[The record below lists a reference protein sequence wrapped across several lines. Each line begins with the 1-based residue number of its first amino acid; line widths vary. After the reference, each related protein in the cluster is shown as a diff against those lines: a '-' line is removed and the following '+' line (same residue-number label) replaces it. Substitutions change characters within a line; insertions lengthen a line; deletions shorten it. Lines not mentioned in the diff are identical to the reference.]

1 MFIFKKMFVFV
12 FVFFTLFTSALDA
25 KDVVKDIAH
34 FTFAEN
40 EPDVTFTT
48 IVMPSAKKIKE
59 ISARYENYF
68 VTVQGDTSCGDDYE
82 RYASKVED
90 VLMSAG
96 ISAHNIHLLYYRKKG
111 GGSDCTKSRSV
122 AIQLHLM
129 HLINHDND
137 GDGVLNALDKCPNTP
152 INTKVNSVGCAFST
166 EVILLNGHKKH
177 TAIIVRTSKGLV
189 RIDKPLVAVTV
200 SANDTISKPKKLTQ
214 SQVEAITGAIYKISN
229 KKQYRFVFYF
239 NKLNLVAK
247 SKKEL
252 QNFLTKLSSLQDPY
266 INIIG
271 NTDTIGTVENNKVL
285 GLKRAQKIAAI
296 IDASHIKYLKMDL
309 SSNSELNL
317 AVPTPDETG
326 EPLNRRVEVLVQ

>member
-1 MFIFKKMFVFV
+1 MFIFKKIFLLLFVL
-12 FVFFTLFTSALDA
+12 FTLFCSALDA
-25 KDVVKDIAH
+25 KGVVKDIAY
-34 FTFAEN
+34 FTFDEN
-40 EPDVTFTT
+40 EPDVTLTT

-59 ISARYENYF
+59 ISAKYENYF
-68 VTVQGDTSCGDDYE
+68 VTLQGDTSCGDNYE
-82 RYASKVED
+82 RYASNVED
-90 VLMSAG
+90 VLMNAG
-96 ISAHNIHLLYYRKKG
+96 VPAHNIHLLYYRKKG

-137 GDGVLNALDKCPNTP
+137 DDGVLNALDKCPNTP

-166 EVILLNGHKKH
+166 EVILLNGRKKH
-177 TAIIVRTSKGLV
+177 TAIIVTTSKGLV

-214 SQVEAITGAIYKISN
+214 NQVEAITGAIYKTSN

-252 QNFLTKLSSLQDPY
+252 QNFLTKLSSLQNPY

-326 EPLNRRVEVLVQ
+326 EPRNRRVEVLVQ

>member
-68 VTVQGDTSCGDDYE
+68 VTVQGDTSCGDNYE

-90 VLMSAG
+90 VLMNAG
-96 ISAHNIHLLYYRKKG
+96 VPAHNIHLLYYRKKG
-111 GGSDCTKSRSV
+111 GESDCTKSRSV
-122 AIQLHLM
+122 AIKLHLM

-166 EVILLNGHKKH
+166 EVILLDGRKKH
-177 TAIIVRTSKGLV
+177 TAIIVTTSKGSV

-214 SQVEAITGAIYKISN
+214 SQVEAITGAIYKTSN

-326 EPLNRRVEVLVQ
+326 EPRNRRVEVLVQ

>member
-1 MFIFKKMFVFV
+1 MFIFKKIFLLLFVLS
-12 FVFFTLFTSALDA
+12 TLFYSALDA
-25 KDVVKDIAH
+25 KDVVKDIAY
-34 FTFAEN
+34 FTFGEN

-48 IVMPSAKKIKE
+48 TVMPSAKKIKE
-59 ISARYENYF
+59 ISAKYENYF
-68 VTVQGDTSCGDDYE
+68 VTLQGDTSCGDNYE

-90 VLMSAG
+90 VLMNAG
-96 ISAHNIHLLYYRKKG
+96 IPAHNIHLLYYRKKG
-111 GGSDCTKSRSV
+111 GESNCRESRSV
-122 AIQLHLM
+122 IVQLHLI
-129 HLINHDND
+129 HLINHDSD
-137 GDGVLNALDKCPNTP
+137 GDGVENSLDKCPNTP
-152 INTKVNSVGCAFST
+152 INTKVNGVGCAFST
-166 EVILLNGHKKH
+166 EVILLDGYKKH
-177 TAIIVRTSKGLV
+177 TAIIVTTSKGSV

-214 SQVEAITGAIYKISN
+214 SQVEAITGAIYKTSN

-252 QNFLTKLSSLQDPY
+252 QNFLTRLSSLQNPY

-271 NTDTIGTVENNKVL
+271 NTDTIGTAEDNKVL
-285 GLKRAQKIAAI
+285 GLKRVQKIAAI

-326 EPLNRRVEVLVQ
+326 EPRNRRVEVLVQ

>member
-1 MFIFKKMFVFV
+1 MFIFKKIFLLLFVLS
-12 FVFFTLFTSALDA
+12 TLFCSALDA
-25 KDVVKDIAH
+25 KDVVKDIAY
-34 FTFAEN
+34 FTFNEN

-48 IVMPSAKKIKE
+48 TVMPSAKKIKE
-59 ISARYENYF
+59 ISAKYENYF
-68 VTVQGDTSCGDDYE
+68 VTLQGDTSCGDNYE

-90 VLMSAG
+90 VLINAG
-96 ISAHNIHLLYYRKKG
+96 IPAHNIHLLYYRKKG
-111 GGSDCTKSRSV
+111 GESDCRESRSI
-122 AIQLHLM
+122 AIKLHLID
-129 HLINHDND
+129 LINHDSD
-137 GDGVLNALDKCPNTP
+137 GDGVENSLDKCPNTP

-177 TAIIVRTSKGLV
+177 TAIIVTTSKGSV

-214 SQVEAITGAIYKISN
+214 SQVEAITGAIYKTSN

-239 NKLNLVAK
+239 NKLNLVKK

-252 QNFLTKLSSLQDPY
+252 QKFLTKLSSLQDPY

-317 AVPTPDETG
+317 AVPTPDETQ
-326 EPLNRRVEVLVQ
+326 EPRNRRVEVLVQ

>member
-48 IVMPSAKKIKE
+48 AVMPSAKKIKK
-59 ISARYENYF
+59 ISAKYENYF
-68 VTVQGDTSCGDDYE
+68 VTVQGDTSCGDNYE

-90 VLMSAG
+90 VLMNAG

-122 AIQLHLM
+122 AIKLHLM

-137 GDGVLNALDKCPNTP
+137 NDGVLNALDKCPNTP

-214 SQVEAITGAIYKISN
+214 SQVEAITGAIYKTSN

-326 EPLNRRVEVLVQ
+326 EPRNRRVEVLVQ